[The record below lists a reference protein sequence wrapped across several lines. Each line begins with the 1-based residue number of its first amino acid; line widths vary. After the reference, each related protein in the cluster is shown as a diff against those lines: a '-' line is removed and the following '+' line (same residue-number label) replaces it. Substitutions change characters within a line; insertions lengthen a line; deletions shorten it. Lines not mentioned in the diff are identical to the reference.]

1 MSKLEKKLLEDLKD
15 ATTYVLETKR
25 ELRNNKIESEYIDD
39 VRYNLHSMEGVKEYL
54 ENLLGVKND

>member
-1 MSKLEKKLLEDLKD
+1 MSKLENKLLEDLKD

-25 ELRNNKIESEYIDD
+25 ELEHNKIESEYIDD
-39 VRYNLHSMEGVKEYL
+39 ARYNLHSMEGVKEYL